1 MLVITRK
8 PSESFDIGDNIRVNI
23 LDVNGDKV
31 KIGIDAPKDVKIFR
45 SEVYETIRSNILA
58 TTAITPDKLS
68 LLKPKMKKTEEK
80 SPDA

>member
-8 PSESFDIGDNIRVNI
+8 PSESFDIGDNIRVHI
-23 LDVNGDKV
+23 LDVSGDKV

-58 TTAITPDKLS
+58 TSAITPDKLS
-68 LLKPKMKKTEEK
+68 ALKPKLKK
-80 SPDA
+80 PDDTKP